1 MKRIFIIIIII
12 ILIFINLP
20 YLSSDDYCDLL
31 IIYGGKNIDDVAALV
46 NYKEVEGY
54 KVKVVTVNDIEKSIN
69 GKDKGEKIRN
79 FLKEKK
85 DLWKFNYVLLIGSYL
100 SIPQIKFYP
109 LPNTKDDENEIIPSD
124 YYYANLS
131 DDFDMDKDKIIG
143 EYGEDK
149 FSYFPD
155 IFVGR
160 LLFTDKA
167 GIDKYVE
174 NLKKYKEN
182 KDKNKALL
190 IGSMLWFKNEF
201 GDYPKENADGALTME
216 TFKRGTLNK
225 LNFESITLYEKEGDG
240 ISKFK
245 STYPL
250 NLENV
255 EKEIKNDYSFI
266 SFFGHGD
273 SNGVYRRIWNDR
285 NENNKFDNGEDFW
298 TSFLNRGIV
307 EKNGISNSV
316 IFAMGCLTAETES
329 PNLAMTS
336 LRNGAVGYIGATRV
350 AYGNPDSP
358 ISTELL
364 YWGDGYFNNG
374 ETLGESLYL
383 SKFDLSYSINS
394 YYDQHN
400 FFVFNLFGDP
410 TISYFDEIYSIY
422 PRNIT
427 IRQKENQIIYIRK
440 IRGDGG
446 EIELNSDL
454 PYEISNS
461 NLKDS
466 LTINIK
472 SNYKTNKGEY
482 YINIKIGEHYL
493 TRLRVN
499 ILENILPYDLNDDGL
514 VNINDF
520 LIFSKSF
527 MTKKGNFNYNNR
539 CDFNDDDIINFLDF
553 IIFAKNYKS

>member
-1 MKRIFIIIIII
+1 MKRIFIII

>member
-1 MKRIFIIIIII
+1 MKRIFIIII

>member
-1 MKRIFIIIIII
+1 MKRIFIIII

-216 TFKRGTLNK
+216 TFRRGTLNK